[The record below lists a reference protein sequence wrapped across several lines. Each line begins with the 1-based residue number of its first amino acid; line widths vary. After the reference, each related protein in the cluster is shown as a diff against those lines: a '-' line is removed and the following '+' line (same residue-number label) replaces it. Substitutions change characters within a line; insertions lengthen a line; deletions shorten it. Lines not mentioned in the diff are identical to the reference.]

1 MELLRDLK
9 RTVAAGNFDGQVLK
23 IAWDLVQQ
31 RYPHGDLNPG
41 LQAENLAS
49 WAARRLG
56 AKALLSLSTGGL
68 W

>member
-31 RYPHGDLNPG
+31 RVPPRGFEPRSPG
-41 LQAENLAS
+41 
-49 WAARRLG
+49 
-56 AKALLSLSTGGL
+56 
-68 W
+68 